1 MFSFQ
6 PPVPKLQNNNN
17 SPLSVTKRQR
27 PKFFFN
33 RPRSWHAS
41 KQDENPFPEEDL
53 LTRHIR
59 LQAEAREALAQAKDM
74 ARMQMEIERQK
85 KKKSPIADIVCEL
98 HCLLGFK
105 VK

>member
-1 MFSFQ
+1 M
-6 PPVPKLQNNNN
+6 QNNNN
-17 SPLSVTKRQR
+17 SPTLVTKRQR

-41 KQDENPFPEEDL
+41 KPEETPHNEEDL

-74 ARMQMEIERQK
+74 AKMQMEIERQK
-85 KKKSPIADIVCEL
+85 KKKSPIAEMVCFNTYYFL
-98 HCLLGFK
+98 
-105 VK
+105 